1 MNVIVI
7 PVDRNAAYRAL
18 APLLSQLLHA
28 AGDPAP
34 CISDSCEPPAD
45 PLSASSGRR
54 LAQIVERYANSV
66 QIFVRCLDGNGLQG
80 QKADLGGSSEAL
92 VRRRTFWG
100 EAAWE
105 NLGRWLLEDFHPKE
119 PLWVPD
125 LSGEVRVA
133 VQDAEVGSAASL
145 LEVTSREWLER
156 NGLSIDDTER
166 QRRMREEVAP
176 LIGSVEGLDP
186 NLAQEASQRV
196 SAILEAKYAR

>member
-45 PLSASSGRR
+45 PLSASSGRG

-66 QIFVRCLDGNGLQG
+66 HIFFRCLDGNGLQG
-80 QKADLGGSSEAL
+80 QKAALGGSNEAF

-100 EAAWE
+100 EEAWA
-105 NLGRWLLEDFHPKE
+105 NLSRWLLKDFDPKE
-119 PLWVPD
+119 PHWMPD
-125 LSGEVRVA
+125 VRGEVRTA
-133 VQDAEVGSAASL
+133 VRDAEVGSAASL
-145 LEVTSREWLER
+145 VEVASREWLDR
-156 NGLSIDDTER
+156 NDLPIDRAEE
-166 QRRMREEVAP
+166 QRRLHAAVAP
-176 LIGSVEGLDP
+176 LIGSIRGGDP
-186 NLAQEASQRV
+186 NRAQEASQRV
-196 SAILEAKYAR
+196 RDILASKYAH

>member
-1 MNVIVI
+1 MNIIVI
-7 PVDRNAAYRAL
+7 PANQDAAYRSL
-18 APLLSQLLHA
+18 VPWLGQWLQA
-28 AGDPAP
+28 AGGPAARIRP
-34 CISDSCEPPAD
+34 LCEPPTD
-45 PLSASSGRR
+45 PLSASNGRR

-66 QIFVRCLDGNGLQG
+66 QIFIRCLDDNGLQG
-80 QKADLGGSSEAL
+80 QKSNLGGSSEAL

-156 NGLSIDDTER
+156 NGLSIDDTEI